1 MDQTKYEVSG
11 WRAIATLLVISLL
24 AFMSFADRAI
34 MAVALEPIKQAFKL
48 SDYQAGLLG
57 SLTVAGISILT
68 LPCAIFGDRWSRR
81 KMVMLMAIIWSIF
94 TLTTGL
100 ARQFWVLL
108 LSRFMVGAGEAGY
121 LPAGSTW
128 LSASF
133 PKEKRAMIMSVFI
146 TFSQLGAAAGLI
158 IGGVLISLTNDWR
171 TPFFVFAIPGFVFGI
186 MAFFLKDY
194 KVVKEEDEAV
204 LSLVYFK
211 NWKTIFKIKS
221 FWLNTLTSLFLYFVL
236 IPITIWLPTL
246 LMRAYHMDSKQAGLT
261 HGLIMFIVMLAP
273 LGGFLADRW
282 QKRHRCG
289 RPYFIA
295 LGAVIG
301 ILVKF
306 AAFLNVGEALPV
318 FLTLFAMGSVFFA
331 LIIPIGLT
339 ITNDVITPGLRST
352 TVGLYNFIAQII
364 GSTGGTIFVGAVS
377 DRLGGGVYGLQWGI
391 IATLPVASLAIVTS
405 LIMAKYYWRD
415 SAQISDELLAE
426 K

>member
-1 MDQTKYEVSG
+1 MSF
-11 WRAIATLLVISLL
+11 L
-24 AFMSFADRAI
+24 AFMSFADRSI
-34 MAVALEPIKQAFKL
+34 MAVALEPVKQAFRL
-48 SDYQAGLLG
+48 TDYQAGLLG

-81 KMVMLMAIIWSIF
+81 KMVTLMAVIWSFF
-94 TLTTGL
+94 TFTTGL
-100 ARQFWVLL
+100 ARQFSVLL

-158 IGGVLISLTNDWR
+158 IGGVLISLTKDWR
-171 TPFFVFAIPGFVFGI
+171 TPFFVFAIPGFIFGI

-194 KVVKEEDEAV
+194 KAVKEENEAV
-204 LSLVYFK
+204 LSLAYFK
-211 NWKTIFKIKS
+211 NWGTIFKVKS
-221 FWLNTLTSLFLYFVL
+221 FWLNTATSLFLYFVL
-236 IPITIWLPTL
+236 IPTTIWFPTL

-261 HGLIMFIVMLAP
+261 HGLLMFIVMLAP

-295 LGAVIG
+295 LGAAFG
-301 ILVKF
+301 ILIKF
-306 AAFLNVGEALPV
+306 AAFLNVGEALPF
-318 FLTLFAMGSVFFA
+318 FLSLFAIGSAFFS

-377 DRLGGGVYGLQWGI
+377 DRLGGGDYGLQWGI

-405 LIMAKYYWRD
+405 LIMSKYYWKD